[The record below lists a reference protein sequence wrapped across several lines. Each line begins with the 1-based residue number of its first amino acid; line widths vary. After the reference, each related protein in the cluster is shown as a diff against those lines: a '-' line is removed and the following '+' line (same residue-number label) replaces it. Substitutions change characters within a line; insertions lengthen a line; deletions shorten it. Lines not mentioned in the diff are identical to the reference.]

1 MIVIIAEKP
10 SVAREIAAIVR
21 ANEKEDGY
29 LSGDHYTVTWAFGH
43 LITLAMPE
51 TYGIT
56 GYQKESLPIIPETFI
71 LQPKQLKIQKEYKP
85 DPGALKQL
93 NIIARLF
100 KTCDSIIVA
109 TDAGREGELIFRYI
123 YQYLNIIKPFQRL
136 WISSLTEKA
145 IRAGLENL
153 KAGNQYD
160 SLYFA
165 AKARSE
171 ADWLIGINASQAL
184 SIAAGQGSYS
194 LGRVQT
200 PTLKMICNRYHE
212 NKDFKSSNFWQLQI
226 KGAKDGVE
234 FNCNSELKFDNEA
247 TAMELQN
254 KITQQ
259 GDFLVSSVE
268 TKESKLNPPL
278 LFDLTTLQKEAIK
291 KLGYSADQTLSI
303 AQALYEK
310 KYITYPRTGSR
321 YISQDI
327 LETIPD
333 LIVNLATN
341 SKFTAQALT
350 IASLNHLAVND
361 SKVTDHHAILITETN
376 SNTLKNE
383 EEAIYNLIAS
393 RLLEAF
399 SPECIK
405 DITTVK
411 IKSADVLFILKGAII
426 KQIGWKAVLN
436 EIEEKQDEDFTLNMP
451 PLTEGEILPL
461 SAITTLKGQTKP
473 KPLLTEASL
482 LSQMET
488 AGKDL
493 DNEKERE
500 AMKGLGL
507 GTPATRAAIIE
518 TLITREYI
526 KREKKSLVPTE
537 KGLRV
542 YELVK
547 NMRISDIAMTGEW
560 ESTLSRIES
569 TDISPETFQSAISI
583 YTRQITE
590 ELLSSNIATQQDCPK
605 CKTGKL
611 RTYSKVIKCTNEQC
625 QLPIF
630 KEKSGKQI
638 TDLQIS
644 DLLTKGKTSII
655 KGFVSKS
662 GKKFD
667 ASLAFDDQF
676 QVVFVF
682 DKKPFKKKDK

>member
-10 SVAREIAAIVR
+10 SVAREIATIVG
-21 ANEKEDGY
+21 ANEKGEGY
-29 LSGDHYTVTWAFGH
+29 LSGNQYKVTWAFGH
-43 LITLAMPE
+43 LIALAMPE
-51 TYGIT
+51 SYGIA

-71 LQPKQLKIQKEYKP
+71 LQPKQIKIQKEYKP
-85 DPGALKQL
+85 DPGVLKQL
-93 NIIARLF
+93 NIIAELF

-136 WISSLTEKA
+136 WISSLTDKA

-153 KAGNQYD
+153 KPGNQYD

-184 SIAAGQGSYS
+184 SISAGQGNYS

-226 KGAKDGVE
+226 TGSKEGIE
-234 FNCNSELKFDNEA
+234 FSCNSELKFDKESIA
-247 TAMELQN
+247 IELQN
-254 KITQQ
+254 KISQQ
-259 GDFLVSSVE
+259 GDFLIHSLQ
-268 TKESKLNPPL
+268 TKESRQHPPL
-278 LFDLTTLQKEAIK
+278 LFDLTTLQKEANK
-291 KLGYSADQTLSI
+291 KLGYSADKTLSI

-310 KYITYPRTGSR
+310 KCITYPRTGSR
-321 YISQDI
+321 YISEDI

-333 LIVNLATN
+333 LIVTLAKN
-341 SKFTAQALT
+341 SRFTTQALS
-350 IASLNHLAVND
+350 IASLNRQAVND
-361 SKVTDHHAILITETN
+361 NKVTDHHAILITETN
-376 SNTLKNE
+376 PDILKNE
-383 EEAIYNLIAS
+383 EEVIYNLIAS

-405 DITTVK
+405 DITTVN
-411 IKSADVLFILKGAII
+411 IKSAGAPFVLKGAVI
-426 KQIGWKAVLN
+426 KQIGWKSVLN
-436 EIEEKQDEDFTLNMP
+436 ETEENPEEEFPLNLP
-451 PLTEGEILPL
+451 PFAEGEILPL
-461 SAITTLKGQTKP
+461 SAINCLKRQTKP

-482 LSQMET
+482 LTQMET

-493 DNEKERE
+493 DNENERE
-500 AMKGLGL
+500 AMKGIGL

-518 TLITREYI
+518 TLLKRDYI
-526 KREKKSLVPTE
+526 KREKKSLLPTE

-542 YELVK
+542 YELIK

-569 TDISPETFQSAISI
+569 AEMNPETFHSAISI
-583 YTRQITE
+583 YTRQITQ
-590 ELLSSNIATQQDCPK
+590 ELLSTSMATQQDCPR

-611 RTYSKVIKCTNEQC
+611 RTFSKVIKCTYDHC
-625 QLPIF
+625 QLTIF

-638 TDLQIS
+638 SDLQIS
-644 DLLTKGKTSII
+644 DLLNKGKTSII
-655 KGFVSKS
+655 KGFVNRT
-662 GKKFD
+662 GNKFD

-682 DKKPFKKKDK
+682 DKKPFKKKDQ

>member
-1 MIVIIAEKP
+1 
-10 SVAREIAAIVR
+10 
-21 ANEKEDGY
+21 
-29 LSGDHYTVTWAFGH
+29 
-43 LITLAMPE
+43 
-51 TYGIT
+51 
-56 GYQKESLPIIPETFI
+56 
-71 LQPKQLKIQKEYKP
+71 
-85 DPGALKQL
+85 
-93 NIIARLF
+93 
-100 KTCDSIIVA
+100 
-109 TDAGREGELIFRYI
+109 
-123 YQYLNIIKPFQRL
+123 
-136 WISSLTEKA
+136 
-145 IRAGLENL
+145 
-153 KAGNQYD
+153 
-160 SLYFA
+160 
-165 AKARSE
+165 
-171 ADWLIGINASQAL
+171 
-184 SIAAGQGSYS
+184 
-194 LGRVQT
+194 
-200 PTLKMICNRYHE
+200 
-212 NKDFKSSNFWQLQI
+212 
-226 KGAKDGVE
+226 
-234 FNCNSELKFDNEA
+234 
-247 TAMELQN
+247 QN

-278 LFDLTTLQKEAIK
+278 LFDLTTLQKEANK